1 LAKQQIT
8 DEQLE
13 EARQRFKAA
22 AAAYDPYRPC
32 FSDQHT
38 THPLTKRVE
47 TTFTNV
53 GGNGHP
59 TLQAELR
66 RAMDAYATLLL
77 QAGKW
82 GRYGAGGQQ

>member
-1 LAKQQIT
+1 MAKQQIT

-32 FSDQHT
+32 FTEKRSRN
-38 THPLTKRVE
+38 PLTRGME
-47 TTFTNV
+47 ATFTNV
-53 GGNGHP
+53 GGNGDP

-66 RAMDAYATLLL
+66 RAMDAYARLLL

-82 GRYGAGGQQ
+82 GRYSAGGQQ

>member
-32 FSDQHT
+32 FIEKHT

-47 TTFTNV
+47 TTFTNI
-53 GGNGHP
+53 GGNGDP
-59 TLQAELR
+59 ALQAELR

-82 GRYGAGGQQ
+82 GRYSAGGQQ